1 MNPVPLIAQAFSHR
15 EGFGIAGAIPTT
27 HNNPGDL
34 RHAPGAQHAHGDP
47 DGIGY
52 FDTPEEG
59 WDALVR
65 QLTLYAER
73 GFDLKT
79 AIGTFAP
86 PSENDTPAYMRF
98 VIQYMSGV
106 VGPNTTMVEALKVPG
121 VARA

>member
-1 MNPVPLIAQAFSHR
+1 MNTPPLLAQAFAHR
-15 EGFGIAGAIPTT
+15 EGFGIAGDIPTT

-34 RHAPGAQHAHGDP
+34 RHAPLAQHAPEDP

-65 QLTLYAER
+65 QLGLYADR
-73 GFDLKT
+73 GFDIKT

-86 PSENDTPAYMRF
+86 PSQNNTAAYLQF
-98 VIQYMSGV
+98 VCSYARCS
-106 VGPNTTMVEALKVPG
+106 PNTPVAAALLIPG
-121 VARA
+121 VEVVS